1 MLLEG
6 YGPQLWAGTV
16 ETITLALG
24 SLALSF
30 GLGLVGAAA
39 KLSGRRRLAV
49 PARFY
54 TTLVRG
60 VPDLVLML
68 LLYYSFQDLLN
79 RVTDALG
86 QPQFDIDPFVAGVT
100 VLGFIYG
107 AYFTETFRGAVLA
120 VPRGQ
125 WEAAMAFGLTRRR
138 AFFRIIFPQM
148 MRFALPGISNN
159 WQVILK
165 ATALVSLIGL
175 HDVVRAAQDAIT
187 GTSTKGGYHAFLFLT
202 AVALIYLSLTTLS
215 HLVFHAL
222 EKRFSR
228 GFQAL
233 TS

>member
-16 ETITLALG
+16 ETLELAFG
-24 SLALSF
+24 SLVVAFTF
-30 GLGLVGAAA
+30 GLAGAAA
-39 KLSGRRRLAV
+39 KLSADRRLAI
-49 PARFY
+49 PAGLY
-54 TTLVRG
+54 TTLIRG

-68 LLYYSFQDLLN
+68 LLFYSFQDLLN

-86 QPQFDIDPFVAGVT
+86 QPQFDIDPFVAGIS

-120 VPRGQ
+120 VPKGQ
-125 WEAAMAFGLTRRR
+125 WEAAMAFGFTRPQAFRR
-138 AFFRIIFPQM
+138 IVFPQM

-175 HDVVRAAQDAIT
+175 HEVVRAGQDAIA
-187 GTSTKGGYHAFLFLT
+187 GTSGKGAYHAFFFLLV
-202 AVALIYLSLTTLS
+202 VAFIYLLLTTLS
-215 HLVFHAL
+215 QLV
-222 EKRFSR
+222 
-228 GFQAL
+228 FQAL
-233 TS
+233 ERHFSLGFRP

>member
-30 GLGLVGAAA
+30 ALGLVGAAA

-86 QPQFDIDPFVAGVT
+86 QPQFDIDPFAAGVS

-138 AFFRIIFPQM
+138 AFLRIIFPQM

-215 HLVFHAL
+215 HVIFHAL